1 MKTKGFQKAESFQQC
16 SETKLLVQQ
25 RILGALSDLSS
36 GHNILTIHCD
46 LEQVL
51 FASSKAGFDKQYN
64 IYVSDFVY
72 ELPHN
77 TLNNLRLY

>member
-1 MKTKGFQKAESFQQC
+1 MRQVSPK
-16 SETKLLVQQ
+16 
-25 RILGALSDLSS
+25 RIFRALDLSS

-64 IYVSDFVY
+64 MYVSDFVY